1 MGKLLIVLGALAAA
15 LAITGLSFLVAPV
28 AAYGQPP
35 ATVVVVTAPGAPQ
48 SALSYRVTFNDL
60 DLKKELGKTELKRRM
75 RISAKYVCSHRA
87 ATAAKPVTYT
97 DCRRRALDVAEP
109 QARLAIAAA
118 EARPGAFHP
127 GPAWQPPP
135 GAD

>member
-28 AAYGQPP
+28 AYGQPA
-35 ATVVVVTAPGAPQ
+35 ATAVVVTAPGQPK
-48 SALSYRVTFNDL
+48 SALSYRVTFTDL
-60 DLKKELGKTELKRRM
+60 DLKKELGRTELKRRM
-75 RISAKYVCSHRA
+75 RISAKYVCSH
-87 ATAAKPVTYT
+87 ATGVDARSGAYT
-97 DCRRRALDVAEP
+97 DCRRKALDVAEP
-109 QARLAIAAA
+109 QAKLAIAAA
-118 EARPGAFHP
+118 QVRPGAFHP